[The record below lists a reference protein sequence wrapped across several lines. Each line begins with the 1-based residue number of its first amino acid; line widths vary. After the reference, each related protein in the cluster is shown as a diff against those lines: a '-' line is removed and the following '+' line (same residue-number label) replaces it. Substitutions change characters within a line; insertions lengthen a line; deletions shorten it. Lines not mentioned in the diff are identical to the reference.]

1 LLAFEIFGGCFTH
14 NFTWIEKL
22 GFILLGLVKEIG
34 DNEELAR
41 TSIEKSFPGKIP
53 TLFFLSKKDYKYD
66 WTK

>member
-1 LLAFEIFGGCFTH
+1 
-14 NFTWIEKL
+14 
-22 GFILLGLVKEIG
+22 LLGLVKEIG